1 MLSLLFF
8 SLGVLTGW
16 FVARSGEAVRRMWPT
31 ILRVQIFITAMVL
44 TGVAVWRVNGLAQLS
59 QRFLLSASLLVPF
72 GGVLLARGRRSTG
85 EVALEAWSVSA
96 NSG

>member
-44 TGVAVWRVNGLAQLS
+44 TGVAVWRVNGLA
-59 QRFLLSASLLVPF
+59 
-72 GGVLLARGRRSTG
+72 
-85 EVALEAWSVSA
+85 
-96 NSG
+96 